1 MHIPDGYLSPQTYV
15 PLYGV
20 SFVFWSVAL
29 KKMKKELSVKHI
41 PYLAMASAFSFLIMM
56 FNVPIPGGTTGHAV
70 GGGIIA
76 ILLGPWTAVIAVS
89 VSLII
94 QAIVFG
100 DGGITAIG
108 ANCFNMAVVMPF
120 VSYWV
125 FKLIRGNSVGGARLS
140 IAAFLSGYAGLS
152 IAATVTGFEFGIQPL
167 IASGPNGRPLYAP
180 YPLSVAL
187 PAMALEHLLLFSIVE
202 GVVTVLLLKYF
213 VKHESG
219 LVYALTVH
227 PVRNSRVIS
236 TGEGGVK

>member
-1 MHIPDGYLSPQTYV
+1 MHIPDGYLSPQTYL
-15 PLYGV
+15 PLYGA
-20 SFVFWSVAL
+20 SLVFWSVAL
-29 KKMKKELSVKHI
+29 KKMKTELSIKHI
-41 PYLAMASAFSFLIMM
+41 PYLAMSAAFSFLIMM

-70 GGGIIA
+70 GAGIIA

-125 FKLIRGNSVGGARLS
+125 FRMIRGKAVGGARLS
-140 IAAFLSGYAGLS
+140 IAAFLSGYVGLS
-152 IAATVTGFEFGIQPL
+152 AAAVVTGLEFGIQPWL
-167 IASGPNGRPLYAP
+167 ATGPDGRPLYAP

-187 PAMALEHLLLFSIVE
+187 PAMALEHLLLFSIIE
-202 GVVTVLLLKYF
+202 GAVTVLVFKYF
-213 VKHESG
+213 AKHEPG
-219 LVYALTVH
+219 LIHALK
-227 PVRNSRVIS
+227 
-236 TGEGGVK
+236 VKEA

>member
-15 PLYGV
+15 PFYGV
-20 SFVFWSVAL
+20 SLVLWSIAL
-29 KKMKKELSVKHI
+29 EKMKKALSAKHV
-41 PYLAMASAFSFLIMM
+41 PYLAMAAAFSFLIMM
-56 FNVPIPGGTTGHAV
+56 FNIPIPGGTTGHAV

-94 QAIVFG
+94 QALVFG

-125 FKLIRGNSVGGARLS
+125 FRLIRRNSMNSTRLS
-140 IAAFLSGYAGLS
+140 VAAFLSGYVGLS
-152 IAATVTGFEFGIQPL
+152 AAAAVTGIEFGIQPL
-167 IASGPNGRPLYAP
+167 IAHAPDGRPLYAP

-187 PAMALEHLLLFSIVE
+187 PAMVLEHMLVFSVVE
-202 GVVTVLLLKYF
+202 GVVTVLLLRYFLKY
-213 VKHESG
+213 EPD
-219 LVYALTVH
+219 LVYALKKKEV
-227 PVRNSRVIS
+227 
-236 TGEGGVK
+236 